1 MALTNFLEK
10 IFPFKK
16 STKLIDMDTIFD
28 EMKDELRCKEMA
40 FYIAT
45 SYIANTI
52 SKCEFKVYK
61 NHKEIKD
68 ELYYLL
74 NVKPNPNETAS
85 RLKNKLI
92 QNLYYDGES
101 LIFEHKDNLFCA
113 DSFNT
118 DPYPLTGNI
127 YTEISIDNETLRKSK
142 KSTDVYYFNLENNKS
157 FGKVKSLVD
166 SMYDD
171 YKNLLSYAITAYKST
186 NSEKYVLELA
196 NIENGNKKFSEEYK
210 NRIKEQLGEFVNNP
224 KAVYPQFNGYKLTKI
239 LQSSTNADSGD
250 IRNIKKDIMET
261 VAEAFKMPVSM
272 LYGNMTNVKEI
283 ISHYL
288 TFTIDP
294 IANMISEELT
304 SNSFSF
310 SEWEAGCYIK
320 VDTTSINHLDIFDIA
335 DKIEKTIS
343 TGIFCIDEIREK
355 LGETPLNTD
364 FSKKH
369 FITKNYSTIEEFLK
383 EMKGGE

>member
-1 MALTNFLEK
+1 MAFKNFIEQV
-10 IFPFKK
+10 FPFKK
-16 STKLIDMDTIFD
+16 NSKIIDTDTIYAD
-28 EMKDELRCKEMA
+28 MKDTLRCKEMA

-52 SKCEFKVYK
+52 AKCEFKVYK
-61 NHKEIKD
+61 NHKETKD

-74 NVKPNPNETAS
+74 NVKSNPNDTAS

-92 QNLYYDGES
+92 QKLYYDGES
-101 LIFEHKDNLFCA
+101 LIFEHKNNLFCA

-127 YTEISIDNETLRKSK
+127 YTEISVNNETLRKSK
-142 KSTDVYYFNLENNKS
+142 KRTDVYYFNLENNKS

-166 SMYDD
+166 SMYED
-171 YKNLLSYAITAYKST
+171 YETLLSYAISAYKAT
-186 NSEKYVLELA
+186 NSEKYILELG
-196 NIENGNKKFSEEYK
+196 NVQNGDKDFNEKFEK
-210 NRIKEQLGEFVNNP
+210 QIKDQLEKFVNNP
-224 KAVYPQFNGYKLTKI
+224 RAVYPQFYGYKLNNI
-239 LQSSTNADSGD
+239 LKSTGNTNSDD

-272 LYGNMTNVKEI
+272 LYGNMTNVKDI

-294 IANMISEELT
+294 IAKMISEELT

-310 SEWEAGCYIK
+310 AEWKNGCYIK
-320 VDTTSINHLDIFDIA
+320 VDTTSINHLDIFEIA

-343 TGIFCIDEIREK
+343 TGIFSIDEIREK
-355 LGETPLNTD
+355 LGETPLNND
-364 FSKKH
+364 FSRKH
-369 FITKNYSTIEEFLK
+369 FITKNYSTIDEFLK

>member
-10 IFPFKK
+10 IYPFKK
-16 STKLIDMDTIFD
+16 SKKIVDMETVFD

-52 SKCEFKVYK
+52 SKCEFKVYR
-61 NHKEIKD
+61 NNKEVKD

-74 NVKPNPNETAS
+74 NVRPNPNETAS

-101 LIFEHKDNLFCA
+101 LIFEHKNSLFCA
-113 DSFNT
+113 DSFNV

-127 YTEISIDNETLRKSK
+127 YTEISIDNETLRKNK

-196 NIENGNKKFSEEYK
+196 NIENGNKEFTEEYK
-210 NRIKEQLGEFVNNP
+210 NKIKEQLSEFVNNP
-224 KAVYPQFNGYKLTKI
+224 KAVYPQFQGYKLTNI
-239 LQSSTNADSGD
+239 LKSSTNASSDD

-294 IANMISEELT
+294 IAKMISEELT

-310 SEWEAGCYIK
+310 WEWKAGCYIK

-335 DKIEKTIS
+335 DQIEKTIS
-343 TGIFCIDEIREK
+343 TGIFCINEIREK
-355 LGETPLNTD
+355 LGENPLEDD
-364 FSKKH
+364 FAKKH

-383 EMKGGE
+383 DMKGGE